1 MNIISTFAHV
11 NVMNLAVDIGNT
23 KTKMGL
29 FKGSKLLWNYTVAE
43 ISPKIISGLIEKSPV
58 ERAIISDVADKSN
71 AGKAFTKIPSVIYLS
86 GKTPVPFVNKYKT
99 PSTLGTDRMALV
111 AGALKYFP
119 GKNVLVVSMGTC
131 VTYDFINS
139 RSEYLGGSIS
149 PGMEMRF
156 TALST
161 FTARLPMVKP
171 KQVKALIGR
180 TTEESIRTGVISGI
194 LHEVDGFIMQYR
206 KEYPALKVIL
216 TGGDAPLFAGR
227 IKSSIFALP
236 ELSLT
241 GLNEI
246 LLHNSR

>member
-1 MNIISTFAHV
+1 
-11 NVMNLAVDIGNT
+11 MNLAVDIGNT
-23 KTKMGL
+23 KIKMGL
-29 FKGSKLLWNYTVAE
+29 FKGSKLLWNYTVPE

-71 AGKAFTKIPSVIYLS
+71 AGKAFTKIPQVIYLN
-86 GKTPVPFVNKYKT
+86 GKTSLPFTNKYKT
-99 PSTLGTDRMALV
+99 PSTLGTDRMALI

-131 VTYDFINS
+131 ITYDFITY
-139 RSEYLGGSIS
+139 RKEYLGGSIS

-156 TALST
+156 EALNT
-161 FTARLPMVKP
+161 FTARLPLVKP
-171 KQVKALIGR
+171 KQVKNMTGR
-180 TTEESIRTGVISGI
+180 TTDESILTGVIWGI
-194 LHEVDGFIMQYR
+194 LHEVEGFIMQYH
-206 KEYPALKVIL
+206 KKYPALKVIL
-216 TGGDAPLFAGR
+216 TGGDASLFAGR